1 MARGKLGIITGAA
14 VLGLFAVFT
23 TVNPAVAQTVSDEEV
38 GGVDNLAPGPVSYL
52 ELAIDQEAFSV
63 SLSWILSDDDFVRQ
77 VPTGDLTSGGTFVNT
92 NDVATYSVK
101 RSDGGGDFVVVGEA
115 EALSGEFTDDSP
127 ESGIT
132 YVYCVSAVDASDNE
146 SADVC
151 SEEVSLGPA
160 GEAEVETPE
169 ETEIVVQVI
178 LTFETEVDLEDEGEV
193 ETFIEN
199 IIALLARLLGIDPS
213 RLANVQLTE
222 GSVIVTFDIL
232 PEDGSV
238 DAPTPAEAVAELKR
252 VVAEEPEQFDSV
264 GPVLNLENL
273 NAGASGFGVVAP
285 DEVVSESF
293 TVANTSSDPKA
304 ILVVSIAVDGNG
316 FSASTDRLS
325 LASGESGSFDV
336 SFSAADV
343 NNLNGTYT
351 GTLAIAT
358 NDANNGLTFI
368 NLNAAIEAG
377 SDPGTISVPSAIN
390 FGPSTLGETKTRIL
404 TIGNSGDVDLEVGLE
419 LSAGGDV
426 FAISS
431 TSETVAG
438 GGSVDV
444 EVTYTP
450 TEEVT
455 SNGSITVTSND
466 LSNPE
471 TTVSLSGA
479 GTTERGLF
487 DDDGNVIQGD
497 FDGSADVDFQDF
509 FAFAENFGRVSGDV
523 DFDATFDLD
532 NLGSV
537 DFQDFFIFAENFGK
551 SGTYIGATGFGA
563 ILTGSQQVPP
573 VVSSASGSGSFT
585 LSADESELS
594 FSVSFSGL
602 GSAFTV
608 AHIHAGAAGEGGSP
622 VRGFDGATEIVL
634 DGNGG
639 GTING
644 IWNGAS
650 LADNL
655 DALKSGGLYANIHSA
670 DNPSGEI
677 RGQVIA
683 Q

>member
-1 MARGKLGIITGAA
+1 MARGKLGIVTGAA

-23 TVNPAVAQTVSDEEV
+23 TVNPAVAQTISDEEV
-38 GGVDNLAPGPVSYL
+38 GGVDNLAPGPVAGL

-77 VPTGDLTSGGTFVNT
+77 VPTGGDLTSGGTFANA

-115 EALSGEFTDDSP
+115 EALNGEFTDDSP

-132 YVYCVSAVDASDNE
+132 YVYCVSAVDASGNE

-151 SEEVSLGPA
+151 SEEISLGPA
-160 GEAEVETPE
+160 GEAYVETLPE
-169 ETEIVVQVI
+169 ANLNVQVI
-178 LTFETEVDLEDEGEV
+178 LTFDTTVDVEDPEEVT
-193 ETFIEN
+193 TFIED
-199 IIALLARLLGIDPS
+199 IIALLAQLLGIDPS
-213 RLANVQLTE
+213 RLANVTLTQ
-222 GSVIVTFDIL
+222 GSAIVTFDIL
-232 PEDGSV
+232 PEEGGVSE
-238 DAPTPAEAVAELKR
+238 PTPEEAVAELER
-252 VVAEEPEQFDSV
+252 VVAEEPEQFDSI

-273 NAGASGFGVVAP
+273 DAGDLGFGVVAP

-293 TVANTSSDPKA
+293 TVANTSSDPEA

-351 GTLAIAT
+351 STLKIAT
-358 NDANNGLTFI
+358 NDTNNKFYI
-368 NLNAAIEAG
+368 YYLNAAIEAG
-377 SDPGTISVPSAIN
+377 SDPGTILVPSAIN
-390 FGPSTLGETKTRIL
+390 FGPSTLGETNTRIL

-455 SNGSITVTSND
+455 STGSITVTSND

-471 TTVSLSGA
+471 TTASLSGT
-479 GTTERGLF
+479 GTTARLLVDPITGEVVR
-487 DDDGNVIQGD
+487 GD
-497 FDGSADVDFQDF
+497 FDGSAGVDFQDF
-509 FAFAENFGRVSGDV
+509 FAFAENFGRGSGDV

-532 NLGSV
+532 NSGAV

-551 SGTYIGATGFGA
+551 SGTYIDATG
-563 ILTGSQQVPP
+563 
-573 VVSSASGSGSFT
+573 
-585 LSADESELS
+585 
-594 FSVSFSGL
+594 
-602 GSAFTV
+602 
-608 AHIHAGAAGEGGSP
+608 
-622 VRGFDGATEIVL
+622 
-634 DGNGG
+634 
-639 GTING
+639 
-644 IWNGAS
+644 
-650 LADNL
+650 
-655 DALKSGGLYANIHSA
+655 
-670 DNPSGEI
+670 
-677 RGQVIA
+677 
-683 Q
+683 